1 LSPRFLRDRKM
12 ARRGGFTLVEI
23 MITVMIIGLLSALAI
38 PAGLK
43 SAEVARRSICIDN
56 QRVIYGAACQYEMD
70 QATILT
76 QGVNGIALRTELM
89 NGGYLDSMSN
99 FECPSSRVDDYD
111 DYVLVYIATE
121 LQGVRCTAKGAE
133 HAP

>member
-1 LSPRFLRDRKM
+1 MSPRFLRDRKM
-12 ARRGGFTLVEI
+12 ERRGGFTLVEI
-23 MITVMIIGLLSALAI
+23 MITVMIIGMLSAIAI

-56 QRVIYGAACQYEMD
+56 QRVIYGAAFQYEID

-76 QGVNGIALRTELM
+76 DGVNGGALRTELM
-89 NGGYLDSMSN
+89 NGGYLDRLSN
-99 FECPSSRVDDYD
+99 FECPSSRVDDYN
-111 DYVLVYIATE
+111 DYVLEYIGTE
-121 LQGVRCTAKGAE
+121 LQGARCAVKVPE